1 MKVKGT
7 KEEGGK
13 GIADKKGR
21 RLVNGWL
28 AGWMDSSTRRHIQIV
43 TLLTNRI
50 MKKNNLIT
58 VLKLWL
64 ITALGLGGWANAD
77 RLQGNWLAVQS
88 LFPPVPLDSL
98 CCFEGYGVEITMF
111 EATQVDVC
119 DTPLALL
126 YQPLLAWACWREEK
140 LTWSKTWDS
149 FLLFSFFFRCL
160 YIQHFCLIIKKAH

>member
-1 MKVKGT
+1 M
-7 KEEGGK
+7 
-13 GIADKKGR
+13 
-21 RLVNGWL
+21 
-28 AGWMDSSTRRHIQIV
+28 RRHIQIV

-77 RLQGNWLAVQS
+77 RLHRIWLAVQS
-88 LFPPVPLDSL
+88 LFSQVPLDSL

-111 EATQVDVC
+111 EVTPVDVS

-126 YQPLLAWACWREEK
+126 YQLLLASTCWNEEK
-140 LTWSKTWDS
+140 KWLQDKHWFAS
-149 FLLFSFFFRCL
+149 FKLFISSMR
-160 YIQHFCLIIKKAH
+160 LIKNKGQEPLWCSEHWLKCKMKQKNILIL